1 MSPEENTEFIP
12 TNTETLLAFFKALA
26 DPSRLRIIG
35 LLAGGSY
42 TVEELATE
50 LGLSN
55 STTSHHLKRLWEVG
69 LVAANP
75 RGYYRYY
82 ELREDSLQDMAS
94 RLLGSDEL
102 TLLAD
107 KTGARPPSDPKAL
120 EYKVIKAFTDGAG
133 RITAFPVQAKKHRVL
148 MEYVAT
154 AFEPGKRY
162 TEKQVNAILE
172 RFNEDVALIRR
183 SLVDLGIMGR
193 EGGGGAYWLA

>member
-1 MSPEENTEFIP
+1 MAPEESTEFIP

-26 DPSRLRIIG
+26 DPNRLRIIG

-42 TVEELATE
+42 TVDELATE
-50 LGLSN
+50 LNLTA

-69 LVAANP
+69 LVAAIP

-82 ELREDSLQDMAS
+82 ELREDSLHDMAS

-107 KTGARPPSDPKAL
+107 RTGANPPTDPASL
-120 EYKVIKAFTDGAG
+120 EYKVMRAFTDGAG
-133 RITAFPVQAKKHRVL
+133 RITAFPVQAKKHRAL

-162 TEKQVNAILE
+162 TERQVNTILE
-172 RFNEDVALIRR
+172 RFNEDVAMMRR
-183 SLVDLGIMGR
+183 SLVDLGIMDR
-193 EGGGGAYWLA
+193 EGGGGLYWLV